1 MNRAC
6 RSLEATSA
14 SSAKGRHARVSCVH
28 TKTALGS
35 NGRSAP
41 LKAGSASSGP
51 FFLPPAFPPAEPGAM
66 PVRRSPAPGG
76 LAPGAAPLAGG
87 AAAAPGLAA
96 LAAGLTP
103 APVALLSVWLPP
115 PCQTRVAA
123 VSRRIAL
130 LGGAALAQAG
140 AKSALV
146 AELGAQG
153 SGRVRRRAG
162 QLTSFFLTDCSMQ
175 LWSCRLTSSHLS
187 RCRAQAAESSLPFS
201 SGVELV

>member
-14 SSAKGRHARVSCVH
+14 RSAKGRHARVSCAH

-51 FFLPPAFPPAEPGAM
+51 FFLPPALPPADPGAM

-115 PCQTRVAA
+115 PCQPQG
-123 VSRRIAL
+123 SRRSAGGLHFWGERRWRRQAPSL
-130 LGGAALAQAG
+130 LWWQSSELRGPDACGGG
-140 AKSALV
+140 
-146 AELGAQG
+146 QG
-153 SGRVRRRAG
+153 SSPA
-162 QLTSFFLTDCSMQ
+162 
-175 LWSCRLTSSHLS
+175 SS
-187 RCRAQAAESSLPFS
+187 
-201 SGVELV
+201 